1 METAA
6 RMCSVNYIAY
16 GSNLH
21 VARIQQ
27 RLDAVVIR
35 GVVPLPGWSLKFNK
49 RGRDGS
55 AKCNLMAAA
64 RATAFGVVY
73 QIPGRQKI
81 ILDQIE
87 GLGKGYNEHWLSLPE
102 FGDAY
107 FYRASVA
114 STIDDLQPYSWYK
127 GLVVAGA
134 QFHVLPSDY
143 IDAIEAIVAA
153 EDPDRERHRGNLALL
168 G

>member
-1 METAA
+1 M
-6 RMCSVNYIAY
+6 RSVNYIAY

-27 RLDAVVIR
+27 RLDAVAVR

-49 RGRDGS
+49 RGTDGS
-55 AKCNLMAAA
+55 AKCNLMVAA

-73 QIPGRQKI
+73 EISVGQKI
-81 ILDQIE
+81 LLDRIE
-87 GLGKGYNEHWLSLPE
+87 GLGKGYDEHWLSLPA

-114 STIDDLQPYSWYK
+114 STVDDLRPYSWYK
-127 GLVVAGA
+127 SLVVAGA
-134 QFHVLPSDY
+134 QFHVLPSGY

-153 EDPDRERHRGNLALL
+153 EDPDRERHRGNLALV
-168 G
+168 GVSRKP